1 MMIQIANPIYDS
13 VFKYLMEDERIAK
26 TLLSALLK
34 KEVVAVEMR
43 RNEYT
48 NGVRDNISMFRIDF
62 GAHVKEPDGTIRLVL
77 IELQKTWLETETL
90 RFRQYLG
97 AQYSNPENV
106 PSENNKDGYA
116 IPMVAIY
123 LLGHRV
129 GDINVPVLYVKHK
142 AYDYDGNV
150 VTDGIPDP
158 FVESLIHDSI
168 IVQIP
173 LLHGQVN
180 NRLEK
185 VLSVFDQS
193 QKNGS
198 DRHVLN
204 VNDTPFDDDDDM
216 QYLLRRLLMAAANAQ
231 LRQEMNV
238 EDEYFKALEDRDTAL
253 MMKDKKLAEQAEQLE
268 QNKAELEQN
277 KAELEQNKAEL
288 EQNKAQLRTMA
299 LLLSNSGM
307 SVEEIA
313 NSVGMPQDQVKLLL
327 NK

>member
-216 QYLLRRLLMAAANAQ
+216 QYLLRRLLMAAADAQ

-277 KAELEQNKAEL
+277 KA
-288 EQNKAQLRTMA
+288 QLRTMA

-313 NSVGMPQDQVKLLL
+313 KSVGMSQDQVKLLL